1 MMLDGGT
8 DYAAIVSD
16 LRMPGCSGMELHDH
30 VAAVAPELLDRI
42 IFSTGDVASRDAS
55 DFVKRTHCVV
65 MQKPFELRALEQ
77 AITRMRELAAAR

>member
-1 MMLDGGT
+1 
-8 DYAAIVSD
+8 
-16 LRMPGCSGMELHDH
+16 
-30 VAAVAPELLDRI
+30 
-42 IFSTGDVASRDAS
+42 VASRDAS